1 VSKKLRRR
9 RSGLGEPGVSPV
21 AGPAPVAA
29 LSPARLW
36 LFRGVLLLL
45 PLVALLLLELLLRA
59 FGYGVPVGFVL
70 RQEVEGQPR
79 YLSNP
84 RFTWLFFDPA
94 VARVPP
100 PVSLAVR
107 KPPGA
112 IRIFV
117 LGSSAAQGDPE
128 PAFGIARLLEV
139 LLRDQYPGAEIEV
152 VNAAATAVNSHY
164 VYAVARE
171 ARRLEPDVFVVYV
184 GNNEVVGP
192 YGAGTVLTAAAPP
205 LALVRAS
212 LTVRGTRL
220 GQLVGN
226 AVRAAE
232 KGLGRGRAPGAWHG
246 MEMFLERQL
255 RPEDPALERA
265 YRNYE
270 GNLDDTCRVARAAAV
285 PVVLS
290 TVAVNLRS
298 CGPFASLHS
307 AALSPADRARW
318 EALSAEAGRLE
329 SEGRWAEAAEA
340 LGRIVQLDREHA
352 GSFYRLGRAEARLG
366 RELEAR
372 RHLERARDLDT
383 LRFRADTRT
392 NAIVRE
398 VARRQPGARLVD
410 AEEALARQSPAG
422 APGDESFL
430 DHVHLTFR
438 GNYLVAAVILAAV
451 REALPEPVRWRASGR
466 SLPAEEDVARR
477 LVYTELDRYR
487 IAETMQQRLRDA
499 PFTNQLDHAE
509 QLKRFADEMAGLR
522 ARGEAGGV
530 DAAVAEYERALAG
543 ARPHW
548 SLRERYAAIQ
558 RRLGHAAAAVGQLEI
573 LTKEL
578 PQYPAF
584 HLQLSRALRDAGR
597 LAEARS
603 ALQKVLDYQPD
614 APVTLVELA
623 RLELVQGRV
632 TEATQAARRAVSLDP
647 RDANALN
654 VLAASLCPRRQCGPK
669 ERTEAISLLTRALEI
684 APESDAIRRDLGALH
699 GNEGRTDP

>member
-1 VSKKLRRR
+1 VSRRR
-9 RSGLGEPGVSPV
+9 RERKAPPGTPPPSGVTE
-21 AGPAPVAA
+21 PAPDAPPSA
-29 LSPARLW
+29 GRLR
-36 LFRGVLLLL
+36 LFRVVLLLFPFL
-45 PLVALLLLELLLRA
+45 ALLLLELLLRA
-59 FGYGVPVGFVL
+59 FGYGVPMGFVL
-70 RQEVEGQPR
+70 RQDVDGQPC

-100 PVSLAVR
+100 PFSLAVR

-112 IRIFV
+112 VRIFV

-128 PAFGIARLLEV
+128 PAFGVARQLEV
-139 LLRDQYPGAEIEV
+139 LLRDQYGDVEIEV

-171 ARRLEPDVFVVYV
+171 VLALEPDVFVVYA

-212 LTVRGTRL
+212 VAAQETRL

-226 AVRAAE
+226 AARAAAQ
-232 KGLGRGRAPGAWHG
+232 GLGRGQTPRAWHG

-255 RPEDPALERA
+255 RPGDPALERA

-270 GNLDDTCRVARAAAV
+270 GNLADVCRRARAADV

-298 CGPFASLHS
+298 CGPFASL
-307 AALSPADRARW
+307 
-318 EALSAEAGRLE
+318 EAVEVYHRGRE
-329 SEGRWAEAAEA
+329 EM
-340 LGRIVQLDREHA
+340 
-352 GSFYRLGRAEARLG
+352 RLGRDD
-366 RELEAR
+366 EAR
-372 RHLERARDLDT
+372 RLLAQARDLDT
-383 LRFRADTRT
+383 LRFRADSRT

-398 VARRQPGARLVD
+398 VARREAGVRLVD
-410 AEEALARQSPAG
+410 AEELLARQSPHG
-422 APGDESFL
+422 IPGEESFL
-430 DHVHLTFR
+430 DHVHPTFH
-438 GNYLVAAVILAAV
+438 GNYLLAEALLEAV
-451 REALPEPVRWRASGR
+451 RDALPETVRRQAAGR
-466 SLPAEEDVARR
+466 PRPDEEEVARR

-499 PFTNQLDHAE
+499 PFTNQPDHVE
-509 QLKRFADEMAGLR
+509 QQERFAEETAALR

-530 DAAVAEYERALAG
+530 DAAVAAYERALAG
-543 ARPHW
+543 GSVHW

-558 RRLGHAAAAVGQLEI
+558 RRLGNAAAAVGQLEV
-573 LTKEL
+573 LTREL

-584 HLQLSRALRDAGR
+584 HLQLSRALRDASR
-597 LAEARS
+597 LAEARA
-603 ALQKVLDYQPD
+603 ALQRVLDYQPA
-614 APVTLVELA
+614 APVALVELA
-623 RLELVQGRV
+623 RLELMQGRV
-632 TEATQAARRAVSLDP
+632 AEAAQAARRAVALDP

-654 VLAASLCPRRQCGPK
+654 VLAASLCPRRQCGSK
-669 ERTEAISLLTRALEI
+669 ERAEAVQLLTRALDI
-684 APESDAIRRDLGALH
+684 APESDTIRRDLDALR
-699 GNEGRTDP
+699 GGEDRTNP